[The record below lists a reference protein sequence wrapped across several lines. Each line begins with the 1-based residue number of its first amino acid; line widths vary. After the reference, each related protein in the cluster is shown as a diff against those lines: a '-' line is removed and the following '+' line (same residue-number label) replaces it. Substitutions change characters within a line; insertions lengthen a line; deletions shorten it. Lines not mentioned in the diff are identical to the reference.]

1 MEIQRLSEDAKLPQR
16 AHEGDA
22 GLDLFTP
29 VEINLAPLGRKLVK
43 LGFAIAIPEGHAGLV
58 CPRSGLAANS
68 GVTVLNAPGIIDAGY
83 RGEVGVVLV
92 NISSEN
98 VILPAG
104 SKVAQ
109 LVVVPFNPDN
119 PQWVGFL
126 DSTERGEGGFGSTGM

>member
-1 MEIQRLSEDAKLPQR
+1 MEIQRLSPQAQLPQR
-16 AHEGDA
+16 AHQGDA

-43 LGFAIAIPEGHAGLV
+43 LGFAIAIPKGHAGLV

-68 GVTVLNAPGIIDAGY
+68 GVTVLNAPGIIDSGY

-98 VILPAG
+98 VILSAG

-109 LVVVPFNPDN
+109 LVVVPFNSDS
-119 PQWVGFL
+119 PQWAGFL
-126 DSTERGEGGFGSTGM
+126 DSTERGEGGFGSTGI